1 MTKQEKL
8 FFEITKSVINISQTI
23 VCNLS
28 DDKEANQITFDNN
41 NIERF
46 LLFYLIN
53 SSLSKNQTQKKS
65 QSLLSFDDNLSIP
78 YEKSLLFINILE
90 RKVNIFN
97 KSLENLLR
105 NASYNEETT
114 GLTDAQK
121 KVMINKEKQTEQK

>member
-97 KSLENLLR
+97 KSLENLFKLQ
-105 NASYNEETT
+105 
-114 GLTDAQK
+114 DAK
-121 KVMINKEKQTEQK
+121 H